1 MQMNQTAGVG
11 RGERIATV
19 ANSVPLDSRQ
29 ARIASHLLGET
40 APATIASIAAELR
53 LTPRMVN
60 YDLRAVE
67 PYVRSIGLQIV
78 RRRGVGVWI
87 DGAAERRRDALDG
100 LGRALGPRVLDPDDR
115 RIRVLVGLLD
125 RAPDAAHLQD
135 LEQEVDASR
144 ATVRRDV
151 HSAESWLEEHHLHLQ
166 RTPGIGLAVRGSEI
180 DIRKALLALVLEAAP
195 ADTLEAKGVADQEP
209 SDLVTQFARSLNVP
223 TYRAILAQQL
233 PDLEA
238 SSPMT
243 TAASVYLAIVARRLR
258 ADRRAKLQSG
268 QLRSLIDHPVSDAAA
283 AIARAFHERL
293 GLALDETDVAAI
305 TEFLLGFAEL
315 AGTAPS
321 PDAEAEQIER
331 IVVSAARRI
340 HPALAEDI
348 QLRRSLAEH
357 IRRLRVRLRYGLPV
371 RNPLDDEVR
380 QRYPDVYEVAT
391 QIVSELNGVDDVV
404 VPSDEIGFLT
414 MYLAG
419 SLERNRLRPKVR
431 VTVVCPAGMATAWIL
446 VSRLLAVFPQ
456 IEVTRVV
463 SKAAFERGRDDLG
476 TDFVISTVPVGDDVD
491 PLRSVVVSPL
501 LRERDVRRLS
511 HVLGEPT
518 H

>member
-1 MQMNQTAGVG
+1 VPN
-11 RGERIATV
+11 
-19 ANSVPLDSRQ
+19 NVPLDGRQ
-29 ARIASHLLGET
+29 ARIASHLLNT
-40 APATIASIAAELR
+40 LSPATVASIAADLG
-53 LTPRMVN
+53 LTARMVN
-60 YDLRAVE
+60 YDLRSVE
-67 PYVRSIGLQIV
+67 PYMRSAGLRFV

-87 DGAAERRRDALDG
+87 EGSDEQRHDALAG
-100 LGRALGPRVLDPDDR
+100 LGRAGPRVLDPRDR
-115 RIRVLVGLLD
+115 RTRVLVALLD
-125 RAPDAAHLQD
+125 RAPDAVHSQD
-135 LEQEVDASR
+135 LEAQVDASR

-151 HSAESWLEEHHLHLQ
+151 RAAEAWLQDHHLDL
-166 RTPGIGLAVRGSEI
+166 RRMPGIGIAVRGTEI
-180 DIRKALLALVLEAAP
+180 DIRKAILALVLEAAP
-195 ADTLEAKGVADQEP
+195 GETLTATEPVDRDP
-209 SDLVTQFARSLNVP
+209 SDLVAEFVRSLEIP
-223 TYRAILAQQL
+223 RYRAILARQL

-238 SSPMT
+238 SAPMT
-243 TAASVYLAIVARRLR
+243 AAASVYLSIVARRVR
-258 ADRRAKLQSG
+258 ADQRAKLHSG
-268 QLRSLIDHPVSDAAA
+268 QLRSLIEHPVADAATA
-283 AIARAFHERL
+283 VARAFEEEL

-315 AGTAPS
+315 ADTS
-321 PDAEAEQIER
+321 STQDAEAEHIER
-331 IVVSAARRI
+331 VVLAAARRI
-340 HPALAEDI
+340 HPALAEDV
-348 QLRRSLAEH
+348 QLRRSLGEH

-380 QRYPDVYEVAT
+380 HRYPDVYEVAT
-391 QIVSELNGVDDVV
+391 QIVSELATVGEMA
-404 VPSDEIGFLT
+404 VPPEEIGFLT

-476 TDFVISTVPVGDDVD
+476 TDIVISTVPVADGD